1 MELNKIQE
9 LISDLSEGKMIILM
23 DDEEREN
30 EGDLILAAE
39 KVTAEAINFMA
50 THARGLICLALS
62 QKRCEQLNLEPMVK
76 DNGTQ
81 QGTAFTVSIEAA
93 KGVTTGISA
102 ADRATTILAAVKKN
116 ASPKDLVQPGHVFPL
131 RSSDGG
137 VLTRAGHTE
146 AGLDL
151 TKLAGLEQAAVIV
164 EIMNEDGSMAR
175 RKDLEKFAK
184 IHELKIGTIADLI
197 HYRNIN
203 EKSVEKIESTKV
215 KNEYG
220 EFLLIAY
227 QDVIFKQIHLA
238 LVKGKVSENQDTL
251 VRVQT
256 LNTLQDVMGINE
268 FGSRVSYSQALKKLQ
283 GEETGIL
290 LLLTE
295 RETPQEIL
303 NNIKFLKGEL
313 EHKRSETVDNRI
325 IGIGS
330 QILRDL
336 GVKKMKLLGSE
347 VKYPL
352 AGFDLEITEFIN
364 QENYDS

>member
-1 MELNKIQE
+1 MELNKIQD

-23 DDEEREN
+23 DDEAREN

-50 THARGLICLALS
+50 THARGLICLALNQ
-62 QKRCEQLNLEPMVK
+62 QKCEQLNLEPMVK
-76 DNGTQ
+76 ENGTQ

-116 ASPKDLVQPGHVFPL
+116 ASPKDIVQPGHVFPL

-151 TKLAGLEQAAVIV
+151 TKLAGLEEAAVIV

-184 IHELKIGTIADLI
+184 KHDLKIGTIADLI

-220 EFLLIAY
+220 EFVLTAY
-227 QDVIFKQIHLA
+227 QDMIFKQIHLA
-238 LVKGKVSENQDTL
+238 LVKGKVSKNQDTL

-256 LNTLQDVMGINE
+256 LNTLQDVMGINK
-268 FGSRVSYSQALKKLQ
+268 FGNRVSYSQALEKLQ
-283 GEETGIL
+283 EEETGIL
-290 LLLTE
+290 LLLAE

-303 NNIKFLKGEL
+303 NNMKFLKGEL
-313 EHKRSETVDNRI
+313 RHKRSETVDNRI
-325 IGIGS
+325 VGIGS

-364 QENYDS
+364 

>member
-9 LISDLSEGKMIILM
+9 LITDISEGKMIILM
-23 DDEEREN
+23 DDEGREN

-50 THARGLICLALS
+50 THARGLICLALN
-62 QKRCEQLNLEPMVK
+62 QKKCEQLNLEPMVK

-102 ADRATTILAAVKKN
+102 SDRATTILAAVKKN
-116 ASPKDLVQPGHVFPL
+116 ASPNDVIQPGHVFPL
-131 RSSDGG
+131 RASDGG

-151 TKLAGLEQAAVIV
+151 TKLSGLEEAAVIV
-164 EIMNEDGSMAR
+164 EIMNDDGSMAR

-184 IHELKIGTIADLI
+184 KHELKIGTIADLI
-197 HYRNIN
+197 HYRNLN
-203 EKSVEKIESTKV
+203 EKSVKKIESTNI
-215 KNEYG
+215 KNAYG
-220 EFLLIAY
+220 KFVLVAY
-227 QDVIFKQIHLA
+227 QDIIFNQVHLA
-238 LVKGKVSENQDTL
+238 LVKGKISPNQEAL

-256 LNTLQDVMGINE
+256 LNTLQDVMGINK
-268 FGSRVSYSQALKKLQ
+268 FGSRFSFSQSLEKIQ
-283 GEETGIL
+283 QEEIGIL
-290 LLLTE
+290 LLLSE
-295 RETPQEIL
+295 RETPKEIL
-303 NNIKFLKGEL
+303 NNLKFLKGE
-313 EHKRSETVDNRI
+313 KRNTRSEAVDNRI
-325 IGIGS
+325 VGIGS

-364 QENYDS
+364 